1 MKTTMANQ
9 QSNKKRI
16 AKNTIMLWT
25 RMLLSIIVSFYTSRV
40 VLQTLGVE
48 DYGIYGV
55 VGGIVAMFSF
65 LNASMAGATSRF
77 LTYEM
82 GQGNDVRLKDTF
94 SSALV
99 IHLGL
104 ALLVLV
110 LAETV
115 GLWFLSNKLV
125 IPEGR
130 MFAAHCVYQFT
141 IISMMVG
148 FTQVPYTATIIAH
161 EKMDIYAYI
170 ELANVGLKL
179 GIVYLLVIG
188 NFDKL
193 ILYGFLVMLVTILTA
208 MASRTY
214 CVWKFRE
221 AHFHWVWRPQIMRP
235 MLSFSGWD
243 LYGNMSASTC
253 NQGSNFLLN
262 IFFGSRVN
270 AAAGIAIAIQGIL
283 TGLAFNI
290 TTAFRPQIIKAYA
303 KGNIKEANN
312 LLQMGIKFA
321 VGSAIFLTIPI
332 YWEINYIL
340 KLWLC
345 NVPQF
350 TIEFIRVI
358 LICIPLQVI
367 NIFLCIPIHAYGNIK
382 RLSFITGS
390 VYLLTLLPIYIC
402 FKMGSSPV
410 MAYVI
415 TFFSYI
421 FILLSNNLI
430 LRYQLNIRG
439 IGFFLLLV
447 VVLNIMAIIL
457 ISIIIIGI
465 QELMDS
471 SFTRLFV
478 TLLTSCSVYCI
489 IFYYIFL
496 DRSQRHIVIEQIKSK
511 LHF

>member
-1 MKTTMANQ
+1 MANQ

-243 LYGNMSASTC
+243 LYGNMSASAC

-262 IFFGSRVN
+262 IFYGSRVN

-321 VGSAIFLTIPI
+321 VGLAIFLTIPI